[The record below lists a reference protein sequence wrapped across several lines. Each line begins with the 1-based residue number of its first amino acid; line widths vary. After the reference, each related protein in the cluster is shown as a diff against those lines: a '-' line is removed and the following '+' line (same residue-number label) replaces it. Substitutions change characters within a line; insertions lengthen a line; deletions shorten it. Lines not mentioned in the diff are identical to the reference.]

1 MEPLVVL
8 DGAHNPQGCEALAKS
23 MALTPKQKI
32 VIMGMMR
39 DKDWVHASSMIA
51 KEAEMFFAVTPDNP
65 RALPAEELAQE
76 VAALTGQ
83 ARAFSTVEEAVDA
96 AVKLLR
102 EDMALFCCGSLYLAA
117 QIRPVLQERLRK
129 RQESACH

>member
-1 MEPLVVL
+1 
-8 DGAHNPQGCEALAKS
+8 
-23 MALTPKQKI
+23 
-32 VIMGMMR
+32 MGVFA
-39 DKDWVHASSMIA
+39 DKDYRSVIEKTAH
-51 KEAEMFFAVTPDNP
+51 FADQILTIQTPDNV